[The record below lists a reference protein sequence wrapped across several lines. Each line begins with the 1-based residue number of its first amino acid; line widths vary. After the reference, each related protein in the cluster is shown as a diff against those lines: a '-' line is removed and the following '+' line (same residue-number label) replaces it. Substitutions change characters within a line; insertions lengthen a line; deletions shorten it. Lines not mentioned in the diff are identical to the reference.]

1 MLSTGIDIGSSN
13 IKIAVIENGL
23 IIDLKKTSTGFNPVE
38 KCRELLG
45 DNINGT
51 VKATGYGRHLAQKA
65 FNCGTVSEISAFAKG
80 AVFFNPEVRTV
91 VDVGGQD
98 SKVIRCNR
106 SGEVLSFEMNDK
118 CAAGTGRFLEIM
130 ARALEMT
137 QTEFGN
143 IKPSNSKSI
152 KISSICTVFAE
163 SEVISMVGKGESKEN
178 IGYALHEMAVERVCS
193 LTNRVGV
200 DGTVSFA
207 GGCAYDR
214 LFVQLLAK
222 KLNRDIFVSAQ
233 PEFTGAVGAALLSAG

>member
-1 MLSTGIDIGSSN
+1 
-13 IKIAVIENGL
+13 
-23 IIDLKKTSTGFNPVE
+23 
-38 KCRELLG
+38 
-45 DNINGT
+45 
-51 VKATGYGRHLAQKA
+51 
-65 FNCGTVSEISAFAKG
+65 
-80 AVFFNPEVRTV
+80 
-91 VDVGGQD
+91 
-98 SKVIRCNR
+98 
-106 SGEVLSFEMNDK
+106 MNDK

-214 LFVQLLAK
+214 LFVQ
-222 KLNRDIFVSAQ
+222 
-233 PEFTGAVGAALLSAG
+233 